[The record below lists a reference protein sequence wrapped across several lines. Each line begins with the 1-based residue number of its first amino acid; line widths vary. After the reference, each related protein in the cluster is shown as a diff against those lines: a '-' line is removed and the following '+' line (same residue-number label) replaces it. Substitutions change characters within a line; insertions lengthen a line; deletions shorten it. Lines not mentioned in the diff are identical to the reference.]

1 MCDDDALRQSHHPTE
16 YRYQLILPNRDRFM
30 LRNRA
35 TETEF
40 FLENSVS
47 LSVLALLFVRVP

>member
-1 MCDDDALRQSHHPTE
+1 
-16 YRYQLILPNRDRFM
+16 M

-47 LSVLALLFVRVP
+47 LRALYFLFTRARQNWQVEPKRNPDAIGEDI

>member
-1 MCDDDALRQSHHPTE
+1 MCHDDALCQSHHPTE
-16 YRYQLILPNRDRFM
+16 YRDRLILPNRDRFM

-35 TETEF
+35 IETEF

-47 LSVLALLFVRVP
+47 ISVLALLFIRVP

>member
-1 MCDDDALRQSHHPTE
+1 
-16 YRYQLILPNRDRFM
+16 M
-30 LRNRA
+30 LKNSV

-47 LSVLALLFVRVP
+47 LRALYFLYEPESLFEKIISGL

>member
-1 MCDDDALRQSHHPTE
+1 MCDDDALRQSDHPTE
-16 YRYQLILPNRDRFM
+16 CRYRLIPPNRDRFM
-30 LRNRA
+30 LRNRT

-47 LSVLALLFVRVP
+47 LTVLALLFVRVP